1 MFNLKKMK
9 RVITFFPC
17 VFFCHS
23 FLVPALTRVIIG
35 SRFVTHFSFCHSF
48 LVPATNPSC
57 RLVSQDG
64 GMVLSCEKKEFV

>member
-48 LVPATNPSC
+48 LVPAIYHVDDVFDA
-57 RLVSQDG
+57 RLTIKSVARLTTR
-64 GMVLSCEKKEFV
+64 M